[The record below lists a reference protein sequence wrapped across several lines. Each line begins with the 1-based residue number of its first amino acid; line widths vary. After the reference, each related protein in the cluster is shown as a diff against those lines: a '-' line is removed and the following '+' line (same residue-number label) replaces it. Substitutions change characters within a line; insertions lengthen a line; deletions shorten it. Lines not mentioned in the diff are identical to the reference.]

1 MGTKDA
7 HDPAYS
13 AVLKSLVARRK
24 ALGITQVDLAQ
35 AMGTDQSQISKFERR
50 ERRIDLIDYLRFCV
64 ALGVEPGELLSAGQE
79 IVKRELRKT
88 K

>member
-13 AVLKSLVARRK
+13 VILDGLIARRK
-24 ALGITQVDLAQ
+24 ALGLTQIELAL

-50 ERRIDLIDYLRFCV
+50 ERRIDVLDYVRFCV
-64 ALGVEPGELLSAGQE
+64 ALKIDPAELLAGAAAL
-79 IVKRELRKT
+79 IAK
-88 K
+88 

>member
-13 AVLKSLVARRK
+13 VVLDGLIARRK
-24 ALGITQVDLAQ
+24 ALDMTQVDLAD

-50 ERRIDLIDYLRFCV
+50 ERRIDVIDYLRFCI
-64 ALGVEPGELLSAGQE
+64 ALQIEPGELLIDARAK
-79 IVKRELRKT
+79 IVEDN
-88 K
+88 